1 MSEGRI
7 EPSDG
12 TLMCSY
18 HGWRFRGDG
27 SCADIPQSL
36 NAKANA
42 AACSSSRAS
51 IKTHPVKVEICHEPC
66 SAPRPPSA
74 HCVTLQLTLQLSPP
88 VPLAQ
93 IAQDKVWVWAD
104 SSCSNFI
111 DCQMVQPA
119 LNPFLADIPGI
130 HGADGR
136 EMLQMDRPLLRD
148 VPYSE
153 SLFWRICRI

>member
-1 MSEGRI
+1 M
-7 EPSDG
+7 
-12 TLMCSY
+12 
-18 HGWRFRGDG
+18 
-27 SCADIPQSL
+27 
-36 NAKANA
+36 
-42 AACSSSRAS
+42 
-51 IKTHPVKVEICHEPC
+51 
-66 SAPRPPSA
+66 
-74 HCVTLQLTLQLSPP
+74 
-88 VPLAQ
+88 Q

-104 SSCSNFI
+104 SSPSNFI

-153 SLFWRICRI
+153 GLSWRISTCKILDRPAKLHTADHVRLFRMDWPCSQTCCTARRPLYVRLWRMRRPVE